1 VPGTTVVRVKR
12 IYDPPKKDDGV
23 RVLVDRLW
31 PRGLAKDKARIDLWL
46 RDIAPSD
53 ALRKWF
59 AHDPN
64 RWAAFQKKYRE
75 ELKAKKELL
84 RQIKRLE
91 KGSGVVTLLY
101 GARDEKHNQAVAL
114 GSLLKRLPR
123 P

>member
-31 PRGLAKDKARIDLWL
+31 PRGLVKDKARIDLWL

-64 RWAAFQKKYRE
+64 KWAAFQKK
-75 ELKAKKELL
+75 
-84 RQIKRLE
+84 
-91 KGSGVVTLLY
+91 
-101 GARDEKHNQAVAL
+101 
-114 GSLLKRLPR
+114 
-123 P
+123 

>member
-1 VPGTTVVRVKR
+1 MVRVKR
-12 IYDPPKKDDGV
+12 IYDPAKKDDGV

-64 RWAAFQKKYRE
+64 KWAAFQKKYRE

-91 KGSGVVTLLY
+91 KESGVVTLLY

-114 GSLLKRLPR
+114 GSLLKRIPR